1 MGLFW
6 AHFGVFLGPF
16 PGPFSAKTGS
26 PPTRIGPSEKC
37 EVDIKIYLPTALSRT
52 LACRHPRLDP
62 PTPCLTK
69 VFNVETGTNS
79 TPCSMSVTPRDRYL
93 FDLTGYIHIKSA
105 VTGDALAAVQAAG
118 ERCIMAVSAL
128 LPALPLAPCPPSSA
142 DQPRAR

>member
-1 MGLFW
+1 
-6 AHFGVFLGPF
+6 
-16 PGPFSAKTGS
+16 
-26 PPTRIGPSEKC
+26 
-37 EVDIKIYLPTALSRT
+37 
-52 LACRHPRLDP
+52 
-62 PTPCLTK
+62 
-69 VFNVETGTNS
+69 
-79 TPCSMSVTPRDRYL
+79 MSVTPRDRYL